1 MSTRPRLITRN
12 RPVTLSK
19 RADGGRVI
27 SGYAAVFYDP
37 AIPGTEYQL
46 WDNVVERIAPGA
58 FNRAIAEGQ
67 DVVGCFN
74 HDDGVLLGRVSNA
87 TLRLQVDAVGL
98 RYEIDVNEADP
109 EATSVA
115 AKIERGDLRGSSF
128 AFIAT
133 GWTYTETPD
142 AVIREVNDCD
152 LYDVCPVTTP
162 AYDATTATIR
172 SDSDKA
178 KIRQEVERLRDKR
191 DAAQDEALKIRLRQL
206 QLDSDKY
213 RIA

>member
-1 MSTRPRLITRN
+1 MSRARLITRN
-12 RPVTLSK
+12 RPVSVSK

-37 AIPGTEYQL
+37 ANPGTEYQL
-46 WDNVVERIAPGA
+46 WDNVYERIAPTA
-58 FNRAIAEGQ
+58 FNRAIAEAQ

-74 HDDGVLLGRVSNA
+74 HDDGVLLGRTSNA

-109 EATSVA
+109 EAVSVA

-133 GWTYTETPD
+133 SSTFTETESL
-142 AVIREVNDCD
+142 VIREIVDCD
-152 LYDVCPVTTP
+152 LYDVCPVTVP
-162 AYDATTATIR
+162 AYEATSAAIR
-172 SDSDKA
+172 SDSDRA
-178 KIRQEVERLRDKR
+178 AIEREIEKLREKR
-191 DAAQDEALKIRLRQL
+191 DAKQDEALKVRLRQL
-206 QLDSDKY
+206 ELDGDKY
-213 RIA
+213 RVA

>member
-1 MSTRPRLITRN
+1 MSHPRLITRN

-27 SGYAAVFYDP
+27 IGYAAVFYD
-37 AIPGTEYQL
+37 AGIPGTEYQL
-46 WDNVVERIAPGA
+46 WDNVVERIAPTA

-74 HDDGVLLGRVSNA
+74 HDDGVLLGRTSNG

-98 RYEIDVNEADP
+98 RYEIDVNEADQ
-109 EATSVA
+109 EAVSVA

-128 AFIAT
+128 AFIAKA
-133 GWTYTETPD
+133 WTYTEVGDT
-142 AVIREVNDCD
+142 VIREITDCD

-162 AYDATTATIR
+162 AYDATTAAIR
-172 SDSDKA
+172 SDSDRA
-178 KIRQEVERLRDKR
+178 TILREVEKLREKR
-191 DAAQDEALKIRLRQL
+191 DAKDDAAMLIRLRQL
-206 QLDSDKY
+206 ELDGDKY
-213 RIA
+213 CIA